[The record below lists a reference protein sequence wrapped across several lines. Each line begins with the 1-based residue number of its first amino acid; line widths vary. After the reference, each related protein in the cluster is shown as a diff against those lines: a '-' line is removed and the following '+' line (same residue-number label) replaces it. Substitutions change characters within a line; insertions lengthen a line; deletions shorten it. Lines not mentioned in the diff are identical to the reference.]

1 MPYTISVNEQGRN
14 ISVKSNAITIIAKK
28 GTDLFTNITGD
39 KSADNSPR
47 VLFEPKGDFIISAK
61 VSTKFN
67 AAYDGGALMVYA
79 YGQQWK
85 NCYLIVLNQVKMNNH
100 HKRALLIRNYHLE
113 NM

>member
-1 MPYTISVNEQGRN
+1 MPSTISVNEQGRN

-47 VLFEPKGDFIISAK
+47 ELFKPKGDFIISAK

-67 AAYDGGALMVYA
+67 AAYDG
-79 YGQQWK
+79 
-85 NCYLIVLNQVKMNNH
+85 
-100 HKRALLIRNYHLE
+100 
-113 NM
+113 